1 MFPKAQIPQFLLLI
15 KQYVIR
21 LVDPKILPHW
31 AYRFQ
36 TEKKNFF
43 GDSDTRLPA
52 AFLKSAKSR
61 CFLTCLT
68 NLFCYH
74 SEASKSDVVQLT

>member
-1 MFPKAQIPQFLLLI
+1 MPQFLLLI

-21 LVDPKILPHW
+21 LVDPKILPHC

-36 TEKKNFF
+36 TEKKKNFF
-43 GDSDTRLPA
+43 GDSDTQLPA
-52 AFLKSAKSR
+52 AFLKSSKSR